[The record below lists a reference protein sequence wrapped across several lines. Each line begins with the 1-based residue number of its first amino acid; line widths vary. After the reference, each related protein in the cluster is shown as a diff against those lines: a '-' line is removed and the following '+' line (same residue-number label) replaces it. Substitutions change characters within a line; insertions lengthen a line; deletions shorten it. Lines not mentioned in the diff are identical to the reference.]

1 MFTFSFT
8 STSLWG
14 RMQYMQ
20 DVRSRITLRWLP
32 IRFIDFL
39 QISKRHSWMP
49 HQLVSCPFHFY
60 DFWLWMAGHGW
71 SVVMCVWMRGL
82 RGPSLRG
89 WGLGD
94 MRSRSTMLYLPM
106 WNFQLANQKLFI
118 IFNNAPLHSGHILH
132 MITCVS
138 SRGDIVFSVLKGH
151 FQGESER
158 EGGNY
163 FSTHPTF
170 AFNELF
176 TMCNVCFCVCVFV
189 WLCVCMPA

>member
-1 MFTFSFT
+1 MYWGDFNFTFSFT
-8 STSLWG
+8 STSLCG

-106 WNFQLANQKLFI
+106 WNFQLANQKLSSFY
-118 IFNNAPLHSGHILH
+118 FL
-132 MITCVS
+132 ITCVS
-138 SRGDIVFSVLKGH
+138 SWGDIVLQGH

-158 EGGNY
+158 EEGNY
-163 FSTHPTF
+163 FSPHTTF

-176 TMCNVCFCVCVFV
+176 TMCSVCFCVCVFLCFWFV
-189 WLCVCMPA
+189 CLCVCMPA

>member
-1 MFTFSFT
+1 MRAYALHT
-8 STSLWG
+8 
-14 RMQYMQ
+14 MQYMQ

-49 HQLVSCPFHFY
+49 LQFVSCPFHFY
-60 DFWLWMAGHGW
+60 DFWLWMAGHGC
-71 SVVMCVWMRGL
+71 SVVICVWMRGL

-94 MRSRSTMLYLPM
+94 MRSRSTMLYLTPCEIFN
-106 WNFQLANQKLFI
+106 WRTKNFHLF

-138 SRGDIVFSVLKGH
+138 SRGDIVFTAQCSKGALPINC
-151 FQGESER
+151 SIR
-158 EGGNY
+158 
-163 FSTHPTF
+163 
-170 AFNELF
+170 
-176 TMCNVCFCVCVFV
+176 
-189 WLCVCMPA
+189 WLYP